1 MLQRENT
8 CNDERCE
15 MLREKNREKLQKDEK
30 LKVRK
35 IETKMKEH
43 ELRVEQLN
51 EFKDK
56 GMKMTLND
64 KIANERL

>member
-1 MLQRENT
+1 
-8 CNDERCE
+8 

-35 IETKMKEH
+35 IETKIKEN

-56 GMKMTLND
+56 GLKMTLND